1 MIAASYQE
9 ALVTFR
15 DLLYDGVDY
24 AGYSEYVRGGVNLIA
39 DLFGRYQVPVDERMD
54 EVMED
59 LRRIPQ
65 FANPDKLDQYGVTYK
80 FVVDR

>member
-15 DLLYDGVDY
+15 DLLDDGVDY
-24 AGYSEYVRGGVNLIA
+24 GGYSEYVRGGVNLIA
-39 DLFGRYQVPVDERMD
+39 DLFPKFEQPVDERMD
-54 EVMED
+54 EVLAD

-65 FANPDKLDQYGVTYK
+65 FADPMKLDQYGVFYN
-80 FVVDR
+80 FMEV